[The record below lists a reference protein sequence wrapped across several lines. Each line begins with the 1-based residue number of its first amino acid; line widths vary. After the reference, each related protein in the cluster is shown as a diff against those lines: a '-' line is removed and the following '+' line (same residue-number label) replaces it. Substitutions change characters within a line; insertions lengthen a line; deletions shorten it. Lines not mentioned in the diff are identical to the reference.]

1 MSTATPPPGP
11 DGMRIGTTERDA
23 ALTALGNHMRA
34 GRLTPDEYSA
44 RAQQVTTA
52 RTDVELRAIF
62 SDLPGHGGFG
72 QAAMEPRA
80 AVPPAPPEPSLSRDR
95 GPDRTARPDAGLH
108 RFTPVAGT
116 LGFVLMM
123 VCGFAF
129 DGWAWSWLF
138 LMLPA
143 LTSTLGRPDRG

>member
-1 MSTATPPPGP
+1 
-11 DGMRIGTTERDA
+11 MRIGTTERDA

-34 GRLTPDEYSA
+34 GRLTPDEYST
-44 RAQQVTTA
+44 RAQQVTAA

-72 QAAMEPRA
+72 QAAMEPRPTSTPA
-80 AVPPAPPEPSLSRDR
+80 AREPSPEPTRDAAPPARR
-95 GPDRTARPDAGLH
+95 GGGDLN
-108 RFTPVAGT
+108 RFTPVAGI
-116 LGFVLMM
+116 LGLVLMF

-143 LTSTLGRPDRG
+143 LTSTIGSQRG

>member
-1 MSTATPPPGP
+1 
-11 DGMRIGTTERDA
+11 MRIGDTERDA
-23 ALTALGNHMRA
+23 GLTTLGNHMRA

-44 RAQQVTTA
+44 RAQQVTAA

-72 QAAMEPRA
+72 QAAMEPHPTA
-80 AVPPAPPEPSLSRDR
+80 PPAPADPALGRDR
-95 GPDRTARPDAGLH
+95 APERDAPRDADLN

-123 VCGFAF
+123 ACGFAF

-143 LTSTLGRPDRG
+143 LTSTLGRPHHS

>member
-1 MSTATPPPGP
+1 
-11 DGMRIGTTERDA
+11 MRIGTTERDA

-34 GRLTPDEYSA
+34 GRLTPDEYST
-44 RAQQVTTA
+44 RAEQVGTA
-52 RTDVELRAIF
+52 RTDIELRAIF

-72 QAAMEPRA
+72 QAAMEPR
-80 AVPPAPPEPSLSRDR
+80 VVTPPAPATPFEGRDR
-95 GPDRTARPDAGLH
+95 GPERNDRREAGLN
-108 RFTPVAGT
+108 RFTPIAGT

-129 DGWAWSWLF
+129 GGWAWSWLF

-143 LTSTLGRPDRG
+143 LTSTLGPRHG